1 MCGIVGYIGNRQAGP
16 ILLEAIRKLEYRGY
30 DSVGMACLDGKEIHT
45 RKDIGKI
52 DEVDARLKLR
62 EMTGSIGIAH
72 SRWATH
78 GQVTRENAHPHSNEK
93 GDISLVHNGIIENH
107 AELRQM
113 LLDKGYVFS
122 SDTDTEVIVHLIDFR
137 YKGSLSQAVQ
147 EALREIE
154 GSYALVIIS
163 SREPDILIAA
173 RNESPLIIGLG
184 DGENYV
190 ASDVPAILNH
200 TR

>member
-30 DSVGMACLDGKEIHT
+30 DSVGIACLDGKEIHT

-78 GQVTRENAHPHSNEK
+78 GQVTRENAHPHF
-93 GDISLVHNGIIENH
+93 G
-107 AELRQM
+107 
-113 LLDKGYVFS
+113 
-122 SDTDTEVIVHLIDFR
+122 
-137 YKGSLSQAVQ
+137 
-147 EALREIE
+147 ALACGTMER
-154 GSYALVIIS
+154 
-163 SREPDILIAA
+163 AA
-173 RNESPLIIGLG
+173 RRFYLIGSDACLRHRLETELTKCHGEAARIGSRKACAAAACRLPFAML
-184 DGENYV
+184 YFFWCQH
-190 ASDVPAILNH
+190 I
-200 TR
+200 RIRF